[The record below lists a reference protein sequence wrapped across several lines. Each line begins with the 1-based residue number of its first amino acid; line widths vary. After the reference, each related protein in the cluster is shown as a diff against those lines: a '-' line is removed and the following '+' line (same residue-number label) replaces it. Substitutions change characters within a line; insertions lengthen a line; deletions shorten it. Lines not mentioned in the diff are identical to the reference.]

1 MEDRIV
7 CHCMEV
13 SYETIKKAI
22 EDGAKNSRRYKR
34 ND

>member
-22 EDGAKNSRRYKR
+22 EYIKEYENK
-34 ND
+34 

>member
-22 EDGAKNSRRYKR
+22 EDGANSRRYKR